1 MKLLRDILYGCRIV
15 EVHGKTHVAIEN
27 IYFDSRKVQKLS
39 CFVAV
44 AGTLADGHHYIDLAI
59 EKGAAAIV
67 CEELPEKLADNITYV
82 KVQNSAKALGE
93 MAANFYDNPSTE
105 LKVVGVTGTNGKTT
119 IATLLYELFIQ
130 LGFKVGLISTV
141 ENKIHRKVIPST
153 HTTPDAVSLQ
163 ALLKDMV
170 DEGCQYAF
178 MEVSSHAVDQGRIA
192 GLAFVGGIFTNISHD
207 HLDYHKT
214 FSNYIAAK
222 KGFFDG
228 LGKGTFA
235 ISNIDDANGA
245 VMLQN
250 TKANKRFY
258 GLKRPCDYKVKLIEN
273 LLTGLQL
280 EINGQELHCRLIG
293 KFNAYNLAAIYA
305 AAIELGQD
313 SLQVLTAISLLGP
326 VAGRF
331 QYVKTASGI
340 TVIIDYAHTPDAL
353 KNVLKTINDTR
364 TKNEQIFC
372 LVGCGGDRD
381 KTKRP
386 EMARIACELSDK
398 VIFTSDNPR
407 TEDPKAIINDMKAG
421 VEPQHFMRYTVVEDR
436 AEAIKSALIQAN
448 ENDVIL
454 IAGKGH
460 ETYQEINGVKHPFDD
475 ALVVKETLN
484 LLKK

>member
-15 EVHGKTHVAIEN
+15 EVHGNTHVAIEN